1 MNLFIVKSSYM
12 KYEYQQTDLSRSVLG
27 GLFAGII
34 ASLAN
39 MVFVFIY
46 RAVAQFHFFN
56 SVDVTVIVFGSLIQC
71 LVCGIIFYWFAHF
84 IKGGITMYRIAVAI
98 VTIAIIYAGIA
109 LRANV
114 VGEVPG
120 DFRALVIGTQV
131 IIGGLAEFLIP
142 YLFRHDAI
150 IS

>member
-1 MNLFIVKSSYM
+1 M
-12 KYEYQQTDLSRSVLG
+12 KYDYPQTDLSRSVLG

-34 ASLAN
+34 AALSN

-56 SVDVTVIVFGSLIQC
+56 SVDVTVIVFGSLLQC
-71 LVCGIIFYWFAHF
+71 IACGLIFYWFIHYL
-84 IKGGITMYRIAVAI
+84 KSGMMLYRIAVAI
-98 VTIAIIYAGIA
+98 VTIGIIYAGITV
-109 LRANV
+109 RANV
-114 VGEVPG
+114 TGDVPG
-120 DFRALVIGTQV
+120 DFRAIVIGTQV